1 MRKVYSMLALAFL
14 PLVAW
19 AQFGVVAPLHVNGNQ
34 LNDQYGNKVVLHGVM
49 DTPSPYFNHNRWGY
63 TCTDNNVQP
72 CINYY
77 DKVFGALQN
86 PAKGTYCNI
95 FRLHLEPGWTND
107 PNKQS
112 TGSETGEANISRFS
126 ATRLQKY
133 LDMLYWPLAQKALNH
148 GMYVVMRP
156 PGVCP
161 KELKVGDYYQD
172 YLKTVWN
179 IVSSNTN
186 VKNNA
191 GVVSIELANEPV
203 HIKNQYGQTSATAM
217 RDYFQP
223 IIDIIRRN
231 GFTGIIWVPGMG
243 YQSQYQDYAQ
253 YPVNDNNYGY
263 AVHVYPGWYGASDTS
278 YDHQAFIRNFQKQ
291 VPVVTS
297 KPILVSEIDW
307 SPEQPGSG
315 KYNEFGQW
323 VASNYGTWGTASTSK
338 WGNAWKSVMDYFGNI
353 SMTLTSIDDY
363 LDVDAF
369 LQKGTVKAAFNE
381 NTECCAKACFYWYY
395 EYSQK
400 NYAHSSGNNNN
411 NNSSNNNNN
420 SSNNNNNNNNSSNN
434 NSNTTANTTQGDNLI
449 PSWGDGNDFIP
460 QGWTVCDNGSEVQ
473 PGNVSRG
480 PRVMKFT
487 GDGDFSSAFYARE
500 ISADRAGFIEYG
512 SKSGYALSLVYGEYV
527 LACNVAAWKGS
538 PYVKIEVFDPAGSV
552 LASRIVQANGNANG
566 NTATKMQNTTVVGM
580 SFYSMI
586 KGNYRVRFT
595 PVADANGNGGAWQEA
610 LIANVSLYYKGNPLA
625 FRKQNEV
632 PAGWKIVDADQEK
645 PAGEA
650 ASGPRIFQFAGGGEV
665 ATGLYIR
672 QSDASKAGY
681 AEYGSTNGYAMTLKA
696 GQYNLSY
703 NAVAWAGIPYI
714 KCEVFNQNNQCIG
727 SQIIRCYKNV
737 NKNLSANTYGS
748 SYGVVNFNAAQ
759 TGNYRFRWTPC
770 ADQWGAAGTWVEVV
784 FGHIKISQGYAART
798 FEMDDETTGI
808 QDVQTTNAEDDVW
821 YDLHGQKV
829 EQPTRSAEGRL
840 FPKGLKKGLYIHNG
854 KKVFV
859 K

>member
-1 MRKVYSMLALAFL
+1 MKKIFTLLAMALL
-14 PLVAW
+14 PFCAM

-49 DTPSPYFNHNRWGY
+49 DTPSPYFNRNRWGY

-107 PNKQS
+107 PSKQS

-126 ATRLQKY
+126 SARLQKY

-161 KELKVGDYYQD
+161 KELKVGDYYQQ
-172 YLKTVWN
+172 YLKTVWD
-179 IVSSNTN
+179 IVSKNSN
-186 VKNNA
+186 VKSHA

-203 HIKNQYGQTSATAM
+203 HIKNQWGQTSATAM

-223 IIDIIRRN
+223 IIDVIRQN

-253 YPVNDNNYGY
+253 YPVNDSNYGY

-278 YDHQAFIRNFQKQ
+278 YDHQTFIRNFKNQ

-338 WGNAWKSVMDYFGNI
+338 WGNAWKAVMDYYGNI

-369 LQKGTVKAAFNE
+369 LQSGTVKAAFNE
-381 NTECCAKACFYWYY
+381 NVECCAKACFYWYY

-400 NYAHSSGNNNN
+400 NYAKNSGSNNNNNNN
-411 NNSSNNNNN
+411 NNS
-420 SSNNNNNNNNSSNN
+420 SSNNNNNNNNNTSSQ
-434 NSNTTANTTQGDNLI
+434 TANTTQGDNLI
-449 PSWGDGNDFIP
+449 PSWGNGSDFIP
-460 QGWTVCDNGSEVQ
+460 QGWTVCDNGGEVQ

-480 PRVMKFT
+480 PRIMRLT
-487 GDGDFSSAFYARE
+487 GGGDMSSAFYCRE

-512 SKSGYALSLVYGEYV
+512 AKNGYALSLVYGEYV

-538 PYVKIEVFDPAGSV
+538 PYLKIEVFDPTGSV
-552 LASRIVQANGNANG
+552 LTSRIVKANGNANG
-566 NTATKMQNTTVVGM
+566 NTATKLQGTTVVGM

-595 PVADANGNGGAWQEA
+595 PVADENGNGGAWEEV
-610 LIANVSLYYKGNPLA
+610 LVGNISLYYKGNPLA

-632 PAGWKIVDADQEK
+632 PAGWTIVDADQVK
-645 PAGEA
+645 AAGEA

-681 AEYGSTNGYAMTLKA
+681 AEYGSVNGYAMTLKA

-703 NAVAWAGIPYI
+703 NAVAWAGTPYI
-714 KCEVFNQNNQCIG
+714 KCEVFNQNNQCVG
-727 SQIIRCYKNV
+727 SQIIRCNKNV
-737 NKNLSANTYGS
+737 NKNLNASTYGS
-748 SYGVVNFNAAQ
+748 SYGVVNFNVPQA
-759 TGNYRFRWTPC
+759 GNYRFRWTPC
-770 ADQWGAAGTWVEVV
+770 ANEWGGNGTWVEVV
-784 FGHIKISQGYAART
+784 FGHIKIQQGYAGARQASLY
-798 FEMDDETTGI
+798 D
-808 QDVQTTNAEDDVW
+808 DDVTAIGEIQGQAAAETW
-821 YDLHGQKV
+821 YDLRGRKI
-829 EQPTRSAEGRL
+829 ERPTA
-840 FPKGLKKGLYIHNG
+840 KGLYILNG
-854 KKVFV
+854 KKVLV